1 MRFIYG
7 ALAFILWSILGLYML
22 SQGVPISNDMQML
35 STAIVVAGAMAG
47 GD

>member
-1 MRFIYG
+1 MRFMYG

-22 SQGVPISNDMQML
+22 SQGVPISNDMQIL
-35 STAIVVAGAMAG
+35 STTIVVAGAMAG